1 MFGNRRW
8 VLGFA
13 LIAAAAG
20 SPAQAQ
26 YGRYLYPRGYGDYGW
41 SGWGGGGASTVQ
53 GSVARGLGVMAAG
66 AGAYNEQTA
75 VARSINAD
83 TAMRWNQYVWQSQ
96 QEANRRYH
104 AKLAQQQLGNSQ
116 ARDKIYRRLR
126 DNPEPADIY
135 RGDALNVALDE
146 VTRPNVY
153 FRKLKGASA
162 KVPGK
167 LIRAIPFQYASAAI
181 TTSVAQLTQGGPPDS
196 LKTEAFAADRAKLK
210 ELAAQLRK
218 QNEEK
223 GQYDPATLA
232 KAQEV
237 IHAVR
242 VKVEKTLPRNTKGRD
257 EAEKYL
263 KALFGLTRMLQ
274 TPAIDVLLAGVEKR
288 PDTTVGDLLTFMTA
302 CNLRFGVAKTDEQRA
317 VYDQLYPLLVALR
330 DEAQGSPSAP
340 AETAAAPANGHERPG
355 EFFAGMSYENIDPAE
370 GKIPPPPRP
379 QPAPK

>member
-1 MFGNRRW
+1 MFKNRRW
-8 VLGFA
+8 ILGFA
-13 LIAAAAG
+13 LVAAAAG

-26 YGRYLYPRGYGDYGW
+26 YGRYLYPRGYADYGW
-41 SGWGGGGASTVQ
+41 TGWGGGGASTVQ
-53 GSVARGLGVMAAG
+53 GDVARGLGVMAAG

-75 VARSINAD
+75 AARSVNAD

-116 ARDKIYRRLR
+116 AREKIYSRLR
-126 DNPEPADIY
+126 DNPEPGDIY
-135 RGDALNVALDE
+135 RGDAMNVALDE

-162 KVPGK
+162 KVAGTA
-167 LIRAIPFQYASAAI
+167 IRAIPFQYASAAI
-181 TTSVAQLTQGGPPDS
+181 TTSVAQLTQGGPPAS
-196 LKTEAFAADRAKLK
+196 LKTEAFAADRAKLR

-218 QNEEK
+218 QNEEQ

-232 KAQEV
+232 QAQET

-242 VKVEKTLPRNTKGRD
+242 MKVEKTLPRNTKGRD

-263 KALFGLTRMLQ
+263 KALFGLTRLLQ

-302 CNLRFGVAKTDEQRA
+302 CNLRFGVAKTNEQRA
-317 VYDQLYPLLVALR
+317 VYDQLYPLLVAMR
-330 DEAQGSPSAP
+330 DEAQGSPAA
-340 AETAAAPANGHERPG
+340 AETTATAAAPNGQERPG
-355 EFFAGMSYENIDPAE
+355 EFFAGMSYEHLDPAE
-370 GKIPPPPRP
+370 GKIPPPP